1 MKKISIEIIQIT
13 GAILL
18 TLAGLALTLTYLDG
32 RLLVGLVLMISGIA
46 LWIVVLRRATCQK

>member
-46 LWIVVLRRATCQK
+46 LWIVILRRAIC